1 MKFGRNIKAIGL
13 GSSLLILSGC
23 GLFGG
28 GEQESVP
35 VDDSAGTSSQQ
46 GGVGVGTYDPGASST
61 VNTLPG
67 RGTGGEGGAADLQ
80 TLLNSNVVYFDF
92 DDTSLRDDSRSLLIT
107 HANFLNRN
115 QHKQV
120 LLAGHADERGTR
132 EYNMAL
138 GEKRAITVR
147 NFLLANGVSSAQ
159 LDTVSYGEEKPID
172 RNSTEAAWSRNRRV
186 EIKYQ

>member
-1 MKFGRNIKAIGL
+1 MNVGRNIRAIGL
-13 GSSLLILSGC
+13 GSSLLLLSGC

-35 VDDSAGTSSQQ
+35 VDVND
-46 GGVGVGTYDPGASST
+46 GGVGVGTYDPNANT
-61 VNTLPG
+61 QAKTLPAG
-67 RGTGGEGGAADLQ
+67 DRYGDSSATELQ
-80 TLLNSNVVYFDF
+80 TLLQSNVVYFDF
-92 DDTSLRDDSRSLLIT
+92 DDTSLRAESRSLLIT
-107 HANFLNRN
+107 HANYLHRN

-147 NFLLANGVSSAQ
+147 NFLLANGVSAGQ

-172 RNSTEAAWSRNRRV
+172 RNSNEAAWSKNRRV